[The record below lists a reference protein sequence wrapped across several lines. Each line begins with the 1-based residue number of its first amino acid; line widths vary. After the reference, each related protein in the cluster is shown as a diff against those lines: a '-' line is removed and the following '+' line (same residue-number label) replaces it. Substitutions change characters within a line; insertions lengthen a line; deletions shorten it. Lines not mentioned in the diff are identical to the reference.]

1 MARKKELTLQE
12 KNEIVKKLA
21 QGWSTLEIS
30 KKIGRDN
37 RTVKKIA
44 EVGIQPRKRR
54 HQREFRNLNARDL
67 SRLKRQMIKTPNLS
81 SKSIF
86 EACGLENVGRTT
98 RCKVLKKFATV
109 KSRHIGQFLSKKHKE
124 ARLAWA
130 KKVSQDG
137 LQQCYIHRRK
147 PGDTWWARWLDQR
160 MGGQWKAECIPFTT
174 TTRGWWSDDMGRNY
188 W

>member
-12 KNEIVKKLA
+12 KNEIVKNVA

-30 KKIGRDN
+30 KKIGQDN

-98 RCKVLKKFATV
+98 RCKVLKNLQQSNRDTLGNSYQKTQGSTV
-109 KSRHIGQFLSKKHKE
+109 SMG
-124 ARLAWA
+124 

-147 PGDTWWARWLDQR
+147 PGDT
-160 MGGQWKAECIPFTT
+160 
-174 TTRGWWSDDMGRNY
+174 
-188 W
+188 

>member
-98 RCKVLKKFATV
+98 RLAVHFRIDCPCRLERNSS
-109 KSRHIGQFLSKKHKE
+109 SRAEYGRVE
-124 ARLAWA
+124 E
-130 KKVSQDG
+130 
-137 LQQCYIHRRK
+137 YISNK
-147 PGDTWWARWLDQR
+147 LV
-160 MGGQWKAECIPFTT
+160 
-174 TTRGWWSDDMGRNY
+174 GR
-188 W
+188 